1 MSVRNPPP
9 IGAAMTPDNWAQ
21 LLNAVYYMWDRLNRT
36 SFQVGERT
44 IYTGT
49 GTPESNVTASVG
61 DIYLRDDGGAN
72 TTLYVKESGAATDTG
87 WAAI

>member
-1 MSVRNPPP
+1 
-9 IGAAMTPDNWAQ
+9 MTPQNWQAVTQ
-21 LLNAVYYMWDRLNRT
+21 AVYYMWDRLNRD
-36 SFQVGERT
+36 SFAIGDRT

-49 GTPESNVTASVG
+49 GSPESVIAASVG

-72 TTLYVKESGAATDTG
+72 TTLYVKESGAGDTG